1 MMPGDVRDYPR
12 LRLPTGSPRL
22 RPVVSWCGTA
32 AMTDHDTGPARA
44 ELRSAD
50 IERLFGADRLW
61 WRALA
66 EAVRSDPGW
75 LAGGEPE
82 QVIGEFADRADDVHA
97 EDDAAALLAAAR
109 AAAGVAPERLAED
122 LATVCRR
129 WREGSLPRRLPA
141 NPVLDV
147 AVSHPGLMR
156 AVAAL
161 LSDRPDSG
169 PRTMAALTM
178 TLLHQPFPDAGE
190 PLSTHVLFDANPA
203 GVAVRGKAGRLRIVC
218 LPGGPPGL
226 YPDPRYM
233 GFFHGRAGFAAS
245 LDHAWAATFG
255 GVAEPPCVL
264 WRLTGTKP
272 ADGSPVRM
280 VGGESA
286 GAGFGVLLHHLRRR
300 IERPSGPAAWLT
312 PARNL
317 RGRVALTGTVGDD
330 GRIGRIESAGD
341 KLTAAHAQRLDPIL
355 PAANRTDTATVPDR
369 SEPHWV
375 TTIAEAHRIATRW
388 SRTYRRVGAG
398 AAAATVLALVTGG
411 LVYGEFRDRAQTQ
424 QQEKIA
430 ARLTGAARQLRD
442 ADPALA
448 ALLAAQAVAQAPGDT
463 AKATA
468 TDELVE
474 QLAANGR
481 YAGTVTGNNQRVT
494 ATAVAPAQPGGA
506 EIILA
511 GTEDGTLFAAD
522 TGRRAVESRYG
533 RAHDRAVT
541 AITVNPS
548 RAGEFASLGADGSVR
563 TWRLTD
569 RRVTPGPQADAPQDA
584 QARTIAYSPDGK
596 LIAAAD
602 EKGRIW
608 LVNAADGRMT
618 AQWQPNPALG
628 TAPDVTTVA
637 FGPFGSE
644 SFYVGTRTG
653 AVAAVDYRNRRMAR
667 LPVPNRGRIRALAV
681 VPGPGREARDPTHVL
696 LIGSDEGLQAWDP
709 AKRADAVPFPVA
721 ELSGAVHALAVHGS
735 AVAVSQSSRT
745 HLLFYEGWRGQLYGF
760 HLSDT
765 HNDTLPAAAPYA
777 RGLVTPVLGGGI
789 RVWEHERQPLVR
801 TLTIGMID
809 DAVLDEQ
816 GTAYVL
822 DLDGN
827 LSRIAGAD
835 RTTINTNIQVFDGRL
850 AVPRTP
856 DLPLVVVNRD
866 TGTQRPLAAFDRTTL
881 QRLDLPEQDH
891 VLASCD
897 GVTVARYLPG
907 APARLAVG
915 CRSGLVQVWDPA
927 TWTVRTQTRLDG
939 AQVTAFA
946 RIGDRLIVGGLP
958 DELSEQVGTLTA
970 GAVDDLNG
978 TVTVHANRGGVT
990 GLAEAGEHVV
1000 AGGADGTV
1008 RAYSAALV
1016 PYTPAVTIGGTVRAV
1031 AAEPV
1036 AGRVVAVTD
1045 QSLLL
1050 LDPDRLDVLAT
1061 AGTGRPV
1068 TGVSAG
1074 ATGTVATVFA
1084 DDSGGSVN
1092 DGVPTAQVWRFDRDH
1107 LIRQACALGGRDLTP
1122 AEVHRFSGDD
1132 GAEAR
1137 PQCPAAPPPTASPSP
1152 AASGDTPGG
1161 VLAALSGPVQDRV
1174 SSGCDSLLTEGGRC
1188 DTMVGG
1194 EHDYAWTD
1202 VPGSEVASD
1211 PGNYAHRI
1219 VIYQGTVDSAGWQ
1232 PLLRTADGW
1241 AGVDAYV
1248 LPVGPEGRRSLAVGH
1263 RRAGA
1268 GNTTVLTLV
1277 SDGHLDRT
1285 LPAVAAA
1292 EPTDLGV
1299 RVWEHVPDGSGVVS
1313 YELRRDAH
1321 GTWSEYDRKTDVLPR

>member
-1 MMPGDVRDYPR
+1 
-12 LRLPTGSPRL
+12 
-22 RPVVSWCGTA
+22 
-32 AMTDHDTGPARA
+32 MTDHLPGSARA
-44 ELRSAD
+44 ELRAAE
-50 IERLFGADRLW
+50 IGRLFGADRLW
-61 WRALA
+61 WRALE

-75 LAGGEPE
+75 LAGDEPDRIVE
-82 QVIGEFADRADDVHA
+82 DFADRADDAHA
-97 EDDAAALLAAAR
+97 EGDAAALLAAAR
-109 AAAGVAPERLAED
+109 AAAGVAPEQLAAD

-156 AVAAL
+156 AVATL

-169 PRTMAALTM
+169 PRTMAALTL
-178 TLLHQPFPDAGE
+178 TLLHQPLPDAGE

-203 GVAVRGKAGRLRIVC
+203 GVAVRGKVGRLRIVC

-255 GVAEPPCVL
+255 DVADPPCVL
-264 WRLTGTKP
+264 WRLTETKP

-280 VGGESA
+280 VAGESA
-286 GAGFGVLLHHLRRR
+286 GAGFGVLLLHLRRR
-300 IERPSGPAAWLT
+300 IERPSRPASWLT

-317 RGRVALTGTVGDD
+317 RGRVALTGTVSDD
-330 GRIGRIESAGD
+330 ATIGRIESAGD
-341 KLTAAHAQRLDPIL
+341 KLTAAHTQQLDPIL
-355 PAANRTDTATVPDR
+355 PAANRTDTAAVPDR

-375 TTIAEAHRIATRW
+375 TTVGEAHRIATRW
-388 SRTYRRVGAG
+388 SRTYRRVAAG
-398 AAAATVLALVTGG
+398 AVTAAVLALVTGG
-411 LVYGEFRDRAQTQ
+411 LVYGEFRDRAETQ
-424 QQEKIA
+424 RQEKIA
-430 ARLTGAARQLRD
+430 ARLTGEARQLRD

-448 ALLAAQAVAQAPGDT
+448 ALLAAQAVAQAPDDAGR
-463 AKATA
+463 ATA

-522 TGRRAVESRYG
+522 TVRRTVESRYG
-533 RAHDRAVT
+533 HAHDQAVA
-541 AITVNPS
+541 AIAVNPA
-548 RAGEFASLGADGSVR
+548 RAAEFASLGADGSVR
-563 TWRLTD
+563 TWRLAD
-569 RRVTPGPQADAPQDA
+569 RRVTPGPEADAPQDT
-584 QARTIAYSPDGK
+584 QARTIAYSPDGR
-596 LIAAAD
+596 LLAAAD
-602 EKGRIW
+602 ERGRIW
-608 LVNAADGRMT
+608 MVNAADGT
-618 AQWQPNPALG
+618 LTEQWQPNPALG
-628 TAPDVTTVA
+628 TTPDVTAMT
-637 FGPFGSE
+637 FGPLGSGV
-644 SFYVGTRTG
+644 FYAATRTG
-653 AVAAVDYRNRRMAR
+653 TVVAVDYRNEKMSR
-667 LPVPNRGRIRALAV
+667 LPVPNRGRIRALAL
-681 VPGPGREARDPTHVL
+681 VPGPGREARDPTQVL

-709 AKRADAVPFPVA
+709 GKRAEAVPFPVA

-745 HLLFYEGWRGQLYGF
+745 HLLLFEGWRGHLYDF
-760 HLSDT
+760 HVSDT
-765 HNDTLPAAAPYA
+765 HNDTLAAAAPYA
-777 RGLVTPVLGGGI
+777 RGLVTAVLGGGI

-801 TLTIGMID
+801 TLTLGMID
-809 DAVLDEQ
+809 DAAVDEQ

-822 DLDGN
+822 DLDGR
-827 LSRIAGAD
+827 LSRIAGSD
-835 RTTINTNIQVFDGRL
+835 RTRINTNIQVFDGRL

-856 DLPLVVVNRD
+856 DLPLLVVNRD
-866 TGTQRPLAAFDRTTL
+866 DDTQRPLAAFDRATL
-881 QRLDLPEQDH
+881 QRVELPEQDH

-907 APARLAVG
+907 VPARLAVG

-927 TWTVRTQTRLDG
+927 TWTVRTQTRVDG
-939 AQVTAFA
+939 AQVTAVA
-946 RIGDRLIVGGLP
+946 RIGDRLIVGARP
-958 DELSEQVGTLTA
+958 DELSEPVGTLTA
-970 GAVDDLNG
+970 GAVDDLNE

-990 GLAEAGEHVV
+990 GLAEAGAHVV

-1008 RAYSAALV
+1008 RAYTADLV
-1016 PYTPAVTIGGTVRAV
+1016 PRTPAVTIGGTVRAV
-1031 AAEPV
+1031 VAEPV
-1036 AGRVVAVTD
+1036 AGRVVAAVD

-1074 ATGTVATVFA
+1074 AADTVATVFA
-1084 DDSGGSVN
+1084 DDSSISVT
-1092 DGVPTAQVWRFDRDH
+1092 DGVPSARLWRFDRDH

-1122 AEVHRFSGDD
+1122 AEVRRFSGDD
-1132 GAEAR
+1132 GAEVR
-1137 PQCPAAPPPTASPSP
+1137 PQCPATPPPTVPPSP
-1152 AASGDTPGG
+1152 AASAATPGG
-1161 VLAALSGPVQDRV
+1161 VLAALSGPFQDRV

-1188 DTMVGG
+1188 DTMLGG

-1202 VPGSEVASD
+1202 VPGSEVATD

-1219 VIYQGTVDSAGWQ
+1219 AIYQGTVDSAGWQ
-1232 PLLRTADGW
+1232 PLLGTADGW

-1263 RRAGA
+1263 RRAGT

-1277 SDGHLDRT
+1277 SDGHIDRT

-1299 RVWEHVPDGSGVVS
+1299 RVWEHVTGERGVVS
-1313 YELRRDAH
+1313 YELRRDAR
-1321 GTWSEYDRKTDVLPR
+1321 GTWREYDRKPDDLPR